1 MLNPTHTST
10 STMPYSVAQ
19 LATEIKQLLEMSYR
33 DIWVEGEVSG
43 LMTARS
49 GHSYFS
55 LKDQSSA
62 LKCVLFKG
70 KKYLAATL
78 PADGDRILIR
88 GRVSVYTARGDV
100 QMICSYIE
108 AAGEGQ
114 LRRQFELLKQKLASE
129 GLFDAERKQ
138 ALPPVAHDI
147 ALITSPSG
155 AVLHDIISTLQRRYP
170 FVRLRVYPANVQ
182 GAQAQ
187 QEILEA
193 LELAIKNAPDVVILA
208 RGGGSLEDLQ
218 VFNDE
223 AIARAIANCMIPTI
237 SAIGHETDFVISD
250 FVADVRAPT
259 PTAAATLVTP
269 DVSETRQALQ
279 QSQSSLDYRIR
290 QFLNNAQQRID
301 FAVQGLA
308 HPKQRIELQSG
319 ELKRLI
325 LRLDAAQQN
334 KLKNHSD
341 TLNRLNIRL
350 HGIAPGSQL
359 QKNQYTLL
367 ALRERLAHAMNRNL
381 TQQQATLENSNARL
395 EALSPLKTLGRGYA
409 ILQNQHGEII
419 DSSTQIAKG
428 ETLQAR
434 LHQGKLSAVVS
445 AVELP
450 ENP

>member
-1 MLNPTHTST
+1 MLKPTHTSS
-10 STMPYSVAQ
+10 STTPYSVDQ

-43 LMTARS
+43 VITPRS
-49 GHSYFS
+49 GHTYFS
-55 LKDQSSA
+55 LKDHNSV

-70 KKYLAATL
+70 KKYMAAML
-78 PADGDRILIR
+78 PADGERILVR

-100 QMICSYIE
+100 QIICSYIE

-114 LRRQFELLKQKLASE
+114 LRRQFEMLKQKLASE
-129 GLFDAERKQ
+129 GLFDVERKQ

-182 GAQAQ
+182 GQQAHK
-187 QEILEA
+187 EILDA
-193 LELAIKNAPDVVILA
+193 LQLAINNAPDVLILA

-223 AIARAIANCMIPTI
+223 AIARALAACPIPTI

-269 DVSETRQALQ
+269 DVSEARQALR
-279 QSQSSLDYRIR
+279 QSQSSLDDNIR
-290 QFLNNAQQRID
+290 QILNNAQQRMD
-301 FAVQGLA
+301 FAAQGLT
-308 HPKQRIELQSG
+308 HPRQRIELQSG

-334 KLKNHSD
+334 KLQSRAQ
-341 TLNRLNIRL
+341 TLNKLKMRL
-350 HGIAPGSQL
+350 HSIAPGSQL
-359 QKNQYTLL
+359 QTNQYTVLTL
-367 ALRERLAHAMNRNL
+367 GERMANSINRSLSAHQAALEK
-381 TQQQATLENSNARL
+381 SVARL

-409 ILQNQHGEII
+409 ILQNQHGDVI
-419 DSSTQIAKG
+419 DNSAQVADG
-428 ETLQAR
+428 ETIQAR
-434 LHQGKLSAVVS
+434 LHRGKLTAVVTAQEIPDKS
-445 AVELP
+445 
-450 ENP
+450 